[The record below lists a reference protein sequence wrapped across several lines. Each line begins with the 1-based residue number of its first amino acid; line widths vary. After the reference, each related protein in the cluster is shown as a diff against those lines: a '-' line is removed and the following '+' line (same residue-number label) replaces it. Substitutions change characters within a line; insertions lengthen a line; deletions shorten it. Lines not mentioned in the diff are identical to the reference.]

1 MLTLTQN
8 PTQVNKLETDLC
20 GDHKHFDQKQCADQ
34 NSSETTEPNSAW
46 WQVKCSESLGIFD
59 IKLNYMLLSEIMK
72 TNYDIYKH
80 SGAILI

>member
-1 MLTLTQN
+1 MLILTQN
-8 PTQVNKLETDLC
+8 PTQVNKC
-20 GDHKHFDQKQCADQ
+20 GDHKRFDQKQCADQ
-34 NSSETTEPNSAW
+34 NSSETTEPNSAR

>member
-1 MLTLTQN
+1 MLILTQN
-8 PTQVNKLETDLC
+8 PTQVNKC
-20 GDHKHFDQKQCADQ
+20 GDHKRFDQKQCANQ
-34 NSSETTEPNSAW
+34 NSSETTEPNSAR